1 MDIGIL
7 KSVLK
12 EQIAKPCKAIVNS
25 ESAFV
30 QDKLLK
36 AGQPDLASAYWK
48 WVCTGLN
55 AANNPGFDEEIVELQ
70 NQLNQ
75 IDRKS
80 RQNVVVN
87 SRFD

>member
-1 MDIGIL
+1 MEIL
-7 KSVLK
+7 KNALK

-30 QDKLLK
+30 QDKLFK
-36 AGQPDLASAYWK
+36 AGQSVLASSYWK
-48 WVCTGLN
+48 WVCSGLN
-55 AANNPGFDEEIVELQ
+55 NTYNPGFDLEIVELQ

-75 IDRKS
+75 IDRAS
-80 RQNVVVN
+80 RQGVVVN

>member
-1 MDIGIL
+1 MDTKLL

-12 EQIAKPCKAIVNS
+12 EQIANPCKAIVNS

-30 QDKLLK
+30 KDKLIK
-36 AGQPDLASAYWK
+36 AGHDNLANAYWK
-48 WVCTGLN
+48 WVCMGK
-55 AANNPGFDEEIVELQ
+55 AYNPGFNTDIVELQ